1 MCSRYSLLRW
11 FTDQLILRDLHFLP
25 IHLFINANDIC
36 CDSNHH
42 SIELWNRFMNWQ
54 HRRCSLCFSH
64 NGTGKSTNLLNLSF
78 SYSQCLLS
86 FSIDLTLDLEKRYE
100 WLKFKLKQFL
110 EFCYDNSV
118 LAFPFSCTH
127 FLSLIFF
134 FVAAHDIH
142 THALHNYSKV
152 VRGRFSGSLAVRRE
166 RGSFSGCACVS
177 ECVCC
182 VCILLNR
189 YIVCYFEHC
198 LIWYITIC
206 GCILL

>member
-64 NGTGKSTNLLNLSF
+64 NGTGKSTDLLNLSY

-86 FSIDLTLDLEKRYE
+86 FSIDFTLDFEKRHE
-100 WLKFKLKQFL
+100 WLRFKLIKIETIFTILLRQFRTR
-110 EFCYDNSV
+110 FSV
-118 LAFPFSCTH
+118 LMHSFPLTDFFS
-127 FLSLIFF
+127 
-134 FVAAHDIH
+134 VAAHDMH
-142 THALHNYSKV
+142 TRMHCTIIPKWFADVSAARFRG
-152 VRGRFSGSLAVRRE
+152 VRV
-166 RGSFSGCACVS
+166 
-177 ECVCC
+177 
-182 VCILLNR
+182 
-189 YIVCYFEHC
+189 
-198 LIWYITIC
+198 
-206 GCILL
+206 